1 MHGTDTACYYLII
14 GLVLSDFV
22 ELIVKVV
29 KMLLTNKYNWEE
41 VYVKS
46 NQVMPTEIDEGFFNN
61 EERRKSLGLIQ

>member
-1 MHGTDTACYYLII
+1 MYGSDIACYYLII

-22 ELIVKVV
+22 ELIVKVI

-41 VYVKS
+41 VYVAS

-61 EERRKSLGLIQ
+61 EEKRKSLGLIH